1 MAGIDNRSDA
11 DRDAA
16 VAAYGAECT
25 GDEPEYGNVNDSDS
39 SFFGSFWGLR

>member
-16 VAAYGAECT
+16 VAAYGAECS
-25 GDEPEYGNVNDSDS
+25 GDEPEYGNVDDSMGA
-39 SFFGSFWGLR
+39 FFGANVWF